1 MIRVGSSSDIRY
13 KMAIVVRQDIKMGK
27 GKVAAQ
33 VGHASVE
40 ASETTRKENNE
51 LWKKWI
57 EEGQCKVVLK
67 TNSEEEFREL
77 QLKAKRQGLP
87 VVVIRDRGLT
97 QIDPDTVTCM
107 GIGPGPSKRV
117 DEVTGHLRLL

>member
-1 MIRVGSSSDIRY
+1 
-13 KMAIVVRQDIKMGK
+13 MAIVVRQDIRMGK

-33 VGHASVE
+33 VGHASIE
-40 ASETTRKENNE
+40 ASETIRKENNE

-67 TNSEEEFREL
+67 TNSEGEFREL
-77 QLKAKRQGLP
+77 QLKAKRRGLP

-97 QIDPDTVTCM
+97 QLDPDTVTCM
-107 GIGPGPSKRV
+107 GIGPGPSKLV